1 MNIQKDFDNF
11 SEATDYLFRELDY
24 IAAVNLS
31 TIGTLIAS
39 SYAAEFRA
47 KGIDFDDAIIE
58 EKTDNILIS
67 YINYY
72 KKLKYI
78 DNNFLS
84 ILSKYLNKLNIRYK
98 IININLNNILS
109 AIALIKVIKDISSDI
124 EDLEN
129 KIMFNRSLSV
139 RDFEYRYI
147 SFNAE
152 DVYKEKIDTLKT
164 DERSEDDFYMN
175 LSDSSYEEL
184 DKFMRNLFKY

>member
-24 IAAVNLS
+24 IAAVKLS